1 MVGLAGILSPIP
13 RTPSREPTTFTS
25 DTRNNLESVL
35 AKMVKLVSPL
45 LSVSTR
51 AELKRLLDRVAP
63 EYLHLRN
70 EVGRL
75 IMDEL
80 SKDEFARFA
89 TEAYDEFLK
98 LVTADATVLSEQDR
112 EMLVDV
118 IQSLRELLESALD
131 TPAENQGTLT
141 DILLECSQAL
151 QRVDMCLLAAL
162 LVLTDEIRHWNPS
175 AIRHLTQ
182 GAQEH
187 MRQVEDTL
195 LVHDFELAER
205 LKTPEQ
211 PISLQEVRRKIGL
224 PG

>member
-13 RTPSREPTTFTS
+13 KTPSREPTTFTS
-25 DTRNNLESVL
+25 ETKNKLGPVL
-35 AKMVKLVSPL
+35 AKMVELVSPL
-45 LSVSTR
+45 SSVSTR
-51 AELKRLLDRVAP
+51 AELRRLLDRVAL

-89 TEAYDEFLK
+89 MEAYDEFLK
-98 LVTADATVLSEQDR
+98 LVTADVAILSDQDR
-112 EMLVDV
+112 EMLDDV

-141 DILLECSQAL
+141 DVLLECSQAL
-151 QRVDMCLLAAL
+151 QRVDMCLLVAL
-162 LVLTDEIRHWNPS
+162 LVLTGEIKHWNPA
-175 AIRHLTQ
+175 AIRYLTQ
-182 GAQEH
+182 GAQEY

-195 LVHDFELAER
+195 LIHDFELAER
-205 LKTPEQ
+205 LKTREQ
-211 PISLQEVRRKIGL
+211 PISLQEVRKKIGL
-224 PG
+224 PS

>member
-13 RTPSREPTTFTS
+13 RTPGREPTTFTS

-51 AELKRLLDRVAP
+51 AELKRLIDHVAP

-151 QRVDMCLLAAL
+151 QRVDMCLLAVL
-162 LVLTDEIRHWNPS
+162 LVLTSEIKHWNPS
-175 AIRHLTQ
+175 AMRHLTQ

>member
-1 MVGLAGILSPIP
+1 MIGLAGILSPIP

-35 AKMVKLVSPL
+35 AKMVELVSPL
-45 LSVSTR
+45 PSVSTR
-51 AELKRLLDRVAP
+51 TELKRLLDRIAP

-75 IMDEL
+75 VMNEL

-98 LVTADATVLSEQDR
+98 LVTADAAVLSEQDR
-112 EMLVDV
+112 EMLSDV

-151 QRVDMCLLAAL
+151 QRVDMCLLAVL
-162 LVLTDEIRHWNPS
+162 LVLTSEIKHWNPS
-175 AIRHLTQ
+175 AMRHLTQ

>member
-13 RTPSREPTTFTS
+13 RMPSREPTTFTS

-35 AKMVKLVSPL
+35 AKLAELVSPL
-45 LSVSTR
+45 PFVSTR

-63 EYLHLRN
+63 EYLRLRN

-89 TEAYDEFLK
+89 TEAYDEFLN
-98 LVTADATVLSEQDR
+98 LVTTDATVLSEQDR
-112 EMLVDV
+112 EMLGDV

-151 QRVDMCLLAAL
+151 QRVDICLLVIL
-162 LVLTDEIRHWNPS
+162 LVLTDGIRHWNPS

-211 PISLQEVRRKIGL
+211 PISLQEVMRKIGL
-224 PG
+224 PS